1 MESGGAKPKNAAFG
15 GAIPKSSSGAVSKKP
30 KDTKWKVETM
40 NKYFQVP
47 EEDGNSRANNNN
59 KASTKRAQVPMAR
72 SSSSSRV
79 GFTTS
84 PTPYQ
89 RPRRQHS
96 AANLQEHFNPGLS
109 DFAPPTGIPHLQ
121 GSFETISH
129 SSVPDRPSF
138 VAGQYDTPG
147 LKPVNAPNPP
157 SRKSSLGFVPP
168 PQPHHQAM
176 FNSYRNNS
184 SPSNLSGSSSVDS
197 AKTGLSFNRKE
208 DATPSPR
215 PSFYQ
220 SLSQND
226 EVELDESRLAPFRR
240 SQTAS
245 SSSPETSLSSGS
257 ASRADQRAKLKAMLA
272 ALAKRNEVADL
283 GTFKENLSCHLRNKA
298 IDGLSQS
305 VASLRELEQNFSQA
319 SLTRQ
324 RSRQED
330 PIPEEMAEG
339 AVGGAV
345 GGARP
350 KWPTVGG
357 WADSTE
363 VAHEDME
370 YDEDPRFYKVYL

>member
-1 MESGGAKPKNAAFG
+1 METGGARPKNGGAFGGAKPK
-15 GAIPKSSSGAVSKKP
+15 SSTGAVSKKP
-30 KDTKWKVETM
+30 KDGKWKVETM

-47 EEDGNSRANNNN
+47 EDESDNNRPARN
-59 KASTKRAQVPMAR
+59 KTQTPMAR

-79 GFTTS
+79 ANTTS

-96 AANLQEHFNPGLS
+96 AANLQEQFSFGS
-109 DFAPPTGIPHLQ
+109 DLPPPTGIPHLQ

-138 VAGQYDTPG
+138 VAGQYDQAA
-147 LKPVNAPNPP
+147 LKPVRAPNPP

-176 FNSYRNNS
+176 FSSYRNNS
-184 SPSNLSGSSSVDS
+184 SPSNLSGDASDS
-197 AKTGLSFNRKE
+197 PKTGLIPMKE
-208 DATPSPR
+208 PGTPNPR

-220 SLSQND
+220 SLSQSD
-226 EVELDESRLAPFRR
+226 EVDVDESHLAPFRR

-245 SSSPETSLSSGS
+245 SSSPETSLSGGS
-257 ASRADQRAKLKAMLA
+257 ASRSDQRAKLKSMLS
-272 ALAKRNEVADL
+272 ALVHRNEAADM
-283 GTFKENLSCHLRNKA
+283 GTFKENLSSHLRNRA

-305 VASLRELEQNFSQA
+305 IASLHELEQNFSQA
-319 SLTRQ
+319 SL
-324 RSRQED
+324 SRQMSRTED
-330 PIPEEMAEG
+330 SIPEEIDDRAVAG

-357 WADSTE
+357 WADSAE
-363 VAHEDME
+363 VEEETE
-370 YDEDPRFYKVYL
+370 YDADPRFYKVYL